1 MVRIGASLMTTH
13 AFEPI
18 TRAAAAQ
25 ILGISLGTLD
35 KHVRDG
41 DLPPPRP
48 LGNGRQL
55 YWLPE
60 QFFAC
65 LRRGLQPPNR
75 RDSGDQQPLN
85 KATPPRERRTSGSAK
100 RKDGYTA
107 ADRTIRR
114 TNARVKKMNS

>member
-1 MVRIGASLMTTH
+1 MTTDP
-13 AFEPI
+13 FEPI

-48 LGNGRQL
+48 LGSGRQL

-60 QFFAC
+60 VFFAC
-65 LRRGLQPPNR
+65 LRRSLQASTQ
-75 RDSGDQQPLN
+75 RDVEDQQPVN
-85 KATPPRERRTSGSAK
+85 GGTPPQDRWPLQSEK
-100 RKDGYTA
+100 RKGGYTA
-107 ADRTIRR
+107 AERAVRR
-114 TNARVKKMNS
+114 TRARVKRMNS

>member
-1 MVRIGASLMTTH
+1 MTTDP
-13 AFEPI
+13 FEPI

-55 YWLPE
+55 YWLPD
-60 QFFAC
+60 QFFDC
-65 LRRGLQPPNR
+65 VRRGLQSPSQ
-75 RDSGDQQPLN
+75 RDGKDQQPAN
-85 KATPPRERRTSGSAK
+85 GETSP
-100 RKDGYTA
+100 
-107 ADRTIRR
+107 
-114 TNARVKKMNS
+114 